1 MRVLG
6 AVVLAK
12 ALFMAGGQSQ
22 LGFGGRVGTK
32 SIRDKKFRC
41 KALLL
46 EQLSQEFDGR
56 TLVAPPLDQKVKGLA
71 LVVDRAPK
79 PEMPARDRNHH
90 LVEMPA

>member
-1 MRVLG
+1 
-6 AVVLAK
+6 
-12 ALFMAGGQSQ
+12 MAGGQSQ
-22 LGFGGRVGTK
+22 LGFGGCVGTK
-32 SIRDKKFRC
+32 SIGDHSFWRE
-41 KALLL
+41 ALLL

-56 TLVAPPLDQKVKGLA
+56 TCVAPPLDEKVKGLA